1 MACAL
6 AKGPVGRPA
15 LAPRCLTRNQALCP
29 SGRPLRGGHSHHGAQ
44 SPGSLTPAFPSI
56 GMSDT
61 PSSLRAQMESFQI
74 SACPQVPAAAPTPPG
89 IPPTAPGF
97 VPVLGT
103 HHSASPLLLPPHL
116 LLSQPRSHA
125 CHAPILCSISEW
137 AFGVCTPKPAPDL
150 SLLGGSKDSMRALDS
165 RASA

>member
-44 SPGSLTPAFPSI
+44 SPGSLTLLPSPVLACLTPHPLSVHRWRAFKFQLALRYQLQPPPRLGSHPQLL
-56 GMSDT
+56 D
-61 PSSLRAQMESFQI
+61 SSLSWGPITQ
-74 SACPQVPAAAPTPPG
+74 
-89 IPPTAPGF
+89 
-97 VPVLGT
+97 L
-103 HHSASPLLLPPHL
+103 PLSHL

-150 SLLGGSKDSMRALDS
+150 SLLGGSKDSTWVLDS